1 MTGRRFFT
9 QLLLL
14 TALTGGILFFLQ
26 IFPVFH
32 PGKWLGIAGL
42 AFFALLSLS
51 MYHFAAKA
59 AVSKDKNAFTRLI
72 MVFTFVKL
80 LLSVSIVVVYSK
92 TIQPEGKFFIL
103 PFFLVYLIYTIFET
117 GFMTKLGKIK
127 AR

>member
-26 IFPVFH
+26 IFTIFH
-32 PGKWLGIAGL
+32 PGKWLGITGL

-59 AVSKDKNAFTRLI
+59 AISKDKNAFTRLI